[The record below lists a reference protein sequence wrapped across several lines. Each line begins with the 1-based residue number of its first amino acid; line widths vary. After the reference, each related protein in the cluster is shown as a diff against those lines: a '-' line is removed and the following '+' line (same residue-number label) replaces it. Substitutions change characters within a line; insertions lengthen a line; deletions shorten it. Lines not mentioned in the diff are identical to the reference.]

1 MKPIDFQGI
10 AHFDKALLEHLHA
23 YLSYSESHLANCI
36 IHSIHPLPGKSLPP
50 VLSQLDNERLRSRDA
65 VQNFGKSVA
74 TINQSEEKMVASND
88 WESTVK
94 QINQA
99 LWEYVEILEGCVTE
113 LFQQLN
119 QVGFEQWHSD
129 LMNVVEQVKQ
139 SLLRQMKECEWL
151 INRMEPL
158 LKDYR
163 KVCQREGGKSSFWK
177 NLFSL
182 GSSLIDRSLYS
193 YLNKSR
199 RFLNIQSKWFVQ
211 RFNDYQKLKEKI
223 KNSSR
228 KFKSYHVFGDLDE
241 EVQKDFKKLYEL
253 LKLWALNQKTKSLPP
268 REPIRA
274 IRSLFGLERAEE
286 IFDHYFRLLE
296 EALYEKSRDV
306 KTDPA
311 DLYRD
316 TAARRAAIELTKGM
330 RAEVHTL
337 GATIESYRDFD
348 LRTHP
353 NPYVRN
359 RWGFTEWVVG
369 PEPEKTRE
377 LLDLVYEVEFLDKL
391 FERFGESL
399 AKEVDKNDFQQ
410 LSSQYE
416 LINRTL
422 HEMGQPLSSRVV
434 MRTRAEKLLEQVDEL
449 DELGSSNLRAIDF
462 AGKIFSKAMRAD
474 WQYNVL
480 FEMPLFH
487 QLYRVHHGLVGED
500 LDQKHQNRLG
510 KFRAIINELQGWVK
524 KCDTHRHVHE
534 IEADMNDMRGYL
546 QDFLGYVQRI
556 SNKEE
561 MDAWEADKEIAE
573 IANQLLEYRYLF
585 GSFFHMLL
593 QHEPE
598 GKLIRNQFLF
608 VDQYFEAVESQLHE
622 MRQKWRLNTI

>member
-10 AHFDKALLEHLHA
+10 ANFDRALLEHLHA
-23 YLSYSESHLANCI
+23 YLSSSEAHLAKCI

-50 VLSQLDNERLRSRDA
+50 VLPQIDRERLRTRDA
-65 VQNFGKSVA
+65 LQNFGKSIA
-74 TINQSEEKMVASND
+74 IISESKEQMVAPSD
-88 WESTVK
+88 WELTCK
-94 QINQA
+94 QINTA

-119 QVGFEQWHSD
+119 QVGFEQWHKD
-129 LMNVVEQVKQ
+129 VLNIVEQVKQ
-139 SLLRQMKECEWL
+139 SILRQMKECEWL
-151 INRMEPL
+151 MNRLEPL

-163 KVCQREGGKSSFWK
+163 NVCQKEAGKRGIWK
-177 NLFSL
+177 FIFSI

-193 YLNKSR
+193 YLKKSR
-199 RFLNIQSKWFVQ
+199 RFLHIQSKWFTQ
-211 RFNDYQKLKEKI
+211 RFEDYHKLKDKIEK
-223 KNSSR
+223 SSR
-228 KFKSYHVFGDLDE
+228 KFKSYHIFSELDE
-241 EVQKDFKKLYEL
+241 AAQKDFKKLYEL
-253 LKLWALNQKTKSLPP
+253 LKLWTLNQKTKSLPP

-274 IRSLFGLERAEE
+274 IRSLFGLERAEWV
-286 IFDHYFRLLE
+286 FDHYFRHLE
-296 EALYEKSRDV
+296 EALYEKSRSI

-316 TAARRAAIELTKGM
+316 PSSCRIAAELTKGM

-337 GATIESYRDFD
+337 GATIECYRDFD

-391 FERFGESL
+391 FEKFSESL
-399 AKEVDKNDFQQ
+399 SAGIPPDDDHR
-410 LSSQYE
+410 LSLQYE
-416 LINRTL
+416 GLNRTL
-422 HEMGQPLSSRVV
+422 HEMGQPLSSKIV
-434 MRTRAEKLLEQVDEL
+434 MRARAERLLEQIEEL
-449 DELGSSNLRAIDF
+449 NELGTFNERVVDC
-462 AGKIFSKAMRAD
+462 AGKVFSKAMRAD

-480 FEMPLFH
+480 FEMPQFH
-487 QLYRVHHGLVGED
+487 QLYRIHQGVVGEY
-500 LDQKHQNRLG
+500 LDSKHQSRLSTFKG
-510 KFRAIINELQGWVK
+510 IIDELQGWVK

-546 QDFLGYVQRI
+546 QDFLGYVQRAA
-556 SNKEE
+556 SKEGLDAYDANKEVS
-561 MDAWEADKEIAE
+561 EIAR
-573 IANQLLEYRYLF
+573 QLLEYRYLF
-585 GSFFHMLL
+585 GSFFHMLH

-622 MRQKWRLNTI
+622 MSQKWRLSAM